1 MCHESFVT
9 TRCCANFLKQHFVLT
24 WKAKNN
30 IISRLSR
37 NGSRLK
43 RISDAFVFAREGRVL
58 EGELAVS
65 GLERL
70 HDLLAEVSG
79 SISFRLQGYKS
90 EHGELMLHL
99 TVGGMIPLACQRCLQ
114 AISYQLDVD
123 SLLEIIPEGADM
135 SQDELEDDT
144 RDFLPLAGE
153 LDVAEFV
160 EDEIL
165 LALPVAPRHEKC
177 GLPGAADAG
186 ERINPFAT
194 LAGLKGKPN

>member
-1 MCHESFVT
+1 M
-9 TRCCANFLKQHFVLT
+9 
-24 WKAKNN
+24 
-30 IISRLSR
+30 
-37 NGSRLK
+37 
-43 RISDAFVFAREGRVL
+43 FAREGRFL

-65 GLERL
+65 SLERL

-79 SISFRLQGYKS
+79 SISFRLQGFKS
-90 EHGELMLHL
+90 ERGELMLHL
-99 TVGGMIPLACQRCLQ
+99 EVGGVIPLACQRCLK
-114 AISYQLDVD
+114 AIPFELDVD
-123 SLLEIIPEGADM
+123 NLLEIVPEGADM

-153 LDVAEFV
+153 LDVAELV

-177 GLPGAADAG
+177 GLPGSADAG
-186 ERINPFAT
+186 ERINPFAK

>member
-1 MCHESFVT
+1 M
-9 TRCCANFLKQHFVLT
+9 CCADFLKRHFVLT

-123 SLLEIIPEGADM
+123 SLLEIIPEGTDM

-153 LDVAEFV
+153 LDVAELV

-177 GLPGAADAG
+177 GLPGAGDAG
-186 ERINPFAT
+186 ERINPFAA

>member
-1 MCHESFVT
+1 M
-9 TRCCANFLKQHFVLT
+9 
-24 WKAKNN
+24 
-30 IISRLSR
+30 
-37 NGSRLK
+37 
-43 RISDAFVFAREGRVL
+43 FAREGRVL

-99 TVGGMIPLACQRCLQ
+99 TVGGAIPLACQRCLQ
-114 AISYQLDVD
+114 AISYHLDVD
-123 SLLEIIPEGADM
+123 SLLEIIPEDADM